1 MANNIQ
7 HKNQDKLTEVK
18 IQVDETTQI
27 MKNNIEKVMQRDE
40 KLGDL
45 ESQTELLV
53 EGAQRFQKKTNKLK
67 WQMYCADKRFLTGII
82 MMLILL
88 IVILLIIFTK
98 K

>member
-1 MANNIQ
+1 MTQHNNL
-7 HKNQDKLTEVK
+7 NEVK

-27 MKNNIEKVMQRDE
+27 MKNNIEKVLQRDE

-45 ESQTELLV
+45 EEQAEVLV

-67 WQMYCADKRFLTGII
+67 WKMYWADKRFLAGII
-82 MMLILL
+82 MMLLLL
-88 IVILLIIFTK
+88 IIIILIIFTK